1 MLRLLVSV
9 SFQGATTRKVTIMGN
24 PQQIAHAVQLV
35 RSEVQQQQ
43 NRCGR
48 PPQGDDVPGSNRPW
62 VQWVCCVLCQGGG
75 GSADDAHDAAGLHA
89 ARIRT
94 DG

>member
-1 MLRLLVSV
+1 
-9 SFQGATTRKVTIMGN
+9 MGN

-48 PPQGDDVPGSNRPW
+48 PPPPPLRAQGGDVPGSNRPW
-62 VQWVCCVLCQGGG
+62 VEWVCCVLCQGGG